1 MEYNKAYQIEKAL
14 RKSIAADLFARREQ
28 FETRKDLAE
37 AIKIV
42 EKKA

>member
-1 MEYNKAYQIEKAL
+1 MEYSKAYQIEMAL
-14 RKSIAADLFARREQ
+14 RKSIAVDLFAKRDQ
-28 FETRKDLAE
+28 FQSKKDLDA

>member
-1 MEYNKAYQIEKAL
+1 MEYSKAYQIEKAL

-28 FETRKDLAE
+28 FDTSKDLDK

-42 EKKA
+42 ENKA